1 MTLPHPVLRRAAAE
15 VLHGFSSLATQVHAK
30 KKKEETIVSSEKQA
44 LFSLA
49 SCLWICIALEKCIK
63 PFNMWNSLRKL
74 EIFVQRNQSTE
85 RMPTQ
90 GC

>member
-1 MTLPHPVLRRAAAE
+1 MLRRAAAE
-15 VLHGFSSLATQVHAK
+15 VLHGFSSLTTQNTC
-30 KKKEETIVSSEKQA
+30 KEEKGGDHCFIRKTST
-44 LFSLA
+44 FSLA

-63 PFNMWNSLRKL
+63 PLNMWNSLRKL